1 MEGELE
7 QIPSQCGVAILDLL
21 DGKVLKLTGDFD
33 NEVGRTQCERL
44 YRIILVLLRVFLL
57 VFFSLFCFQLVN
69 FSLCFFRIVGSVLK
83 MIKFEEYQ
91 FHFFLLD
98 TL

>member
-33 NEVGRTQCERL
+33 NEV
-44 YRIILVLLRVFLL
+44 
-57 VFFSLFCFQLVN
+57 
-69 FSLCFFRIVGSVLK
+69 
-83 MIKFEEYQ
+83 
-91 FHFFLLD
+91 
-98 TL
+98 